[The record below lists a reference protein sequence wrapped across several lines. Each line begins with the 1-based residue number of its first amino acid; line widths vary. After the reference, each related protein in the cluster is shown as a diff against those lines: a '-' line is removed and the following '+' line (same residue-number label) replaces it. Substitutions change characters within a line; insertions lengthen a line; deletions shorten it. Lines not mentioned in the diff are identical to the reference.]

1 MGEFFLSGF
10 NSYIY
15 ALLLSI
21 FSKHTHLY
29 GPSFFFSLFS
39 FFERRGVNTTHTPPH
54 SPSRIPAHHLPFLHT
69 HTTPRIRKTCFQH
82 SKMQRKKTPTFLF
95 GCSCSSDV
103 LSVQDFYCSSY
114 ILISLMDNTIR
125 GQRSTSFPLEH
136 VEKYASSPVSFLSCG
151 IRG

>member
-1 MGEFFLSGF
+1 MDLIHTYTLFYFRSF
-10 NSYIY
+10 
-15 ALLLSI
+15 
-21 FSKHTHLY
+21 KHTHLY
-29 GPSFFFSLFS
+29 GPFFFFSLFS

-54 SPSRIPAHHLPFLHT
+54 SPSRILAHHLPFLHT
-69 HTTPRIRKTCFQH
+69 HTTPRVRHAYAKLAFSIRKG
-82 SKMQRKKTPTFLF
+82 KEKKPPTFLF

-103 LSVQDFYCSSY
+103 LSVKDFYCSSY

-125 GQRSTSFPLEH
+125 GQRSTPFPLEH